1 MVTAV
6 NTTSTTATTT
16 ATTNTT
22 NTASTD
28 PQQAQDRFLTLLV
41 AQMNNQDPMNP
52 MDNAQMTSQMA
63 QINTVTG
70 IQQLNQT
77 VKSLTD
83 QFTALQTL
91 QGASLVGHD
100 VMVEGNSMTPVDGV
114 GQGGFKLA
122 GPADKVTVS
131 ISNASG
137 QVVGTMELGSQTAG
151 QKNFEWDA
159 SRYTGSSPLKFSVQ
173 ATQGGQAVS
182 TTPLARERVLS
193 TSNNNGTLSLQLARS
208 GSVDFSKVQATY

>member
-6 NTTSTTATTT
+6 NTASTTATS
-16 ATTNTT
+16 TNTST
-22 NTASTD
+22 NAVSSD

-77 VKSLTD
+77 VKSLTQ
-83 QFTALQTL
+83 QFAALQTL
-91 QGASLVGHD
+91 QGAGLAGHD
-100 VMVEGNSMTPVDGV
+100 VLIEGNTLTPQDGV
-114 GQGGFKLA
+114 GRGGFTLDA
-122 GPADKVTVS
+122 PADKVTVT
-131 ISNASG
+131 ITTQGG
-137 QVVGTMELGSQTAG
+137 QVVGSVEMGSQTAG

-159 SRYTGSSPLKFSVQ
+159 SRYTGDGQLKFSVQ
-173 ATQGGQAVS
+173 ATRGGQALAV
-182 TTPLARERVLS
+182 TPLARERVVS
-193 TSNNNGTLSLQLARS
+193 TSNDNGALTLQLARS
-208 GSVDFSKVQATY
+208 GTTAYSAVKATY

>member
-6 NTTSTTATTT
+6 NTVTTTGTNTSTS
-16 ATTNTT
+16 TN
-22 NTASTD
+22 SVGTD

-83 QFTALQTL
+83 QFSALQTL
-91 QGASLVGHD
+91 QGASMVGRD
-100 VMVEGNSMTPVDGV
+100 VMVEGNSLVPADGV
-114 GQGGFKLA
+114 GQGGFKLS

-137 QVVGTMELGSQTAG
+137 QVVGNLELGSQTAG
-151 QKNFEWDA
+151 QKSFEWDA
-159 SRYTGSSPLKFSVQ
+159 SRYTGTGPLKFTVQ
-173 ATQGGQAVS
+173 ATQGGQAVA
-182 TTPLARERVLS
+182 TTTLSRERVLS
-193 TSNNNGTLSLQLARS
+193 TSNNNGSLSLQLARS